1 VLALVAVTLASAYT
15 APPAYANGRF
25 PKAQAITT
33 PPGDDATIFLR
44 ATFGV
49 IVSHDAGKT
58 WAWMCEQALGFSSTW
73 DPPLAATKDGRLW
86 VALTNGL
93 RSTVDGC
100 AIADT
105 PSIQGELVAD
115 LTTDATGD
123 HVFAVSS
130 APGKPAFVW
139 RSDGV
144 ATGKGPAAFTR
155 FGKGLSGF
163 RFDTI
168 EVAPS
173 NPSRVYLTATPD
185 GLTATP
191 DGGRKRAHIFRSDD
205 GGATIRELPPTL
217 PNDGRLFV
225 AAVDPRDPDRVLV
238 RQLSETGSDVLL
250 STDGGKTFVVALHM
264 KAAMFGFTRAPDGSA
279 YYAGSGDPT
288 EGIWHSFDRGA
299 TWQPGAKTGVFCL
312 HATASRLLV
321 CSNPYMPGGYA
332 IAESLD
338 RGMTVKPLATFDDV
352 RGPVACDAG
361 SPCDAPWPGTRALIA
376 TSAHTWE
383 TSYRAGI
390 DGGVALDAEFASSMS
405 APVTAPSSARRDN
418 ACGCAVAGAPAR
430 PRDALFASFAF
441 TLAALALAGRRSHR
455 GSREA
460 QRRAKPDHRPIEN
473 LPVPGTGGV
482 KTIRRRP
489 LKS

>member
-1 VLALVAVTLASAYT
+1 
-15 APPAYANGRF
+15 
-25 PKAQAITT
+25 
-33 PPGDDATIFLR
+33 
-44 ATFGV
+44 
-49 IVSHDAGKT
+49 
-58 WAWMCEQALGFSSTW
+58 MCEQALGFSSTW

-86 VALTNGL
+86 VALTDGA
-93 RSTVDGC
+93 RTTIDGC
-100 AIADT
+100 AVSDV
-105 PSIQGELVAD
+105 PSIKGEVVAD
-115 LTTDATGD
+115 LTVDASGD
-123 HVFAVSS
+123 HVFAIAS

-139 RSDGV
+139 RSDG
-144 ATGKGPAAFTR
+144 AAFTR

-185 GLTATP
+185 GA
-191 DGGRKRAHIFRSDD
+191 GKRAHVFRSDD
-205 GGATIRELPPTL
+205 GGATLRELTPTF

-225 AAVDPRDPDRVLV
+225 ASVDPHDPDRLFV
-238 RQLSETGSDVLL
+238 RQLSEAGSDVLL
-250 STDGGKTFVVALHM
+250 STDGGKTFSVALHM
-264 KAAMFGFTRAPDGSA
+264 KGAMFGFTRTPDGSA
-279 YYAGSGDPT
+279 YYAGSGDPN

-312 HATASRLLV
+312 HATATRLFV

-338 RGMTVKPLATFDDV
+338 RGATVKALATFDDV

-361 SPCDAPWPGTRALIA
+361 NACDAPWPETRAAIA

-383 TSYRAGI
+383 RSFGAGSI
-390 DGGVALDAEFASSMS
+390 DASIASDAGSPS
-405 APVTAPSSARRDN
+405 TAPSASAPPPRGN
-418 ACGCAVAGAPAR
+418 ACGCVTAGATSR
-430 PRDALFASFAF
+430 SRDALFAIVALAFA
-441 TLAALALAGRRSHR
+441 LAARRSLR

-460 QRRAKPDHRPIEN
+460 QRLAKPDHRRIEK
-473 LPVPGTGGV
+473 VPPRGTGGSPA
-482 KTIRRRP
+482 IHRRP